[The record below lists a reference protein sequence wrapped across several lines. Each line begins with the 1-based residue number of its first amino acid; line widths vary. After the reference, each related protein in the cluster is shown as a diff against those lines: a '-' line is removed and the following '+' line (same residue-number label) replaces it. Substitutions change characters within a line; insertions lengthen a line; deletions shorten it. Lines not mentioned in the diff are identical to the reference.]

1 MELMDFG
8 TFVKDVGFPIAAATA
23 LMAFIWYGLRMT
35 AQLIKRIVD
44 LFDQNAKQI
53 VLLRE
58 LLDKRNAAE
67 DLSNS
72 KFQGLIESLAKAIS
86 ANTEATNASARSI
99 TDGLTQ
105 ILGKAIESHVI
116 QADRVIARVDAA
128 QAGISQQVGE
138 RSDAIADALRT
149 DDKRL
154 AALDAKIQA
163 LPQAF
168 ASVFAKEFQPVV
180 RGIKEYHR
188 VIEAKLTDQEAKLT
202 DQRELINA
210 LNERERGLVDTL
222 VKAMQS
228 TITTVVDDVRKIVTP
243 PPAPADA
250 LQAVAPALAAA
261 TTKRATDTLS
271 AVAADVTPPDAVAAN
286 AAAKREEAGA

>member
-53 VLLRE
+53 ALLRE

-72 KFQGLIESLAKAIS
+72 KFQGLIESLAKAIG

-105 ILGKAIESHVI
+105 ILGKAIESHAV
-116 QADRVIARVDAA
+116 QADRVIARLDTQTDAL
-128 QAGISQQVGE
+128 GGKLDTTLRGVESRLGE
-138 RSDAIADALRT
+138 RVDDGLKLVQVSTDALAVVVETQHQDNR
-149 DDKRL
+149 
-154 AALDAKIQA
+154 AALDALHTATNTANSENAKTAGELRRLAELVESARNVQDERAQA
-163 LPQAF
+163 
-168 ASVFAKEFQPVV
+168 VV
-180 RGIKEYHR
+180 AEIMKAITPRLDQIAETLR
-188 VIEAKLTDQEAKLT
+188 VVL
-202 DQRELINA
+202 
-210 LNERERGLVDTL
+210 ERL
-222 VKAMQS
+222 
-228 TITTVVDDVRKIVTP
+228 TP
-243 PPAPADA
+243 PPTLPEPLPAADA
-250 LQAVAPALAAA
+250 APV
-261 TTKRATDTLS
+261 
-271 AVAADVTPPDAVAAN
+271 VAAPRV
-286 AAAKREEAGA
+286 EEAKA